1 VVSAKGTPGRAT
13 GGRTRAIRTVK
24 TEPVGS
30 AVSVGAVPVPVCVET
45 KVATIP
51 LLAEG
56 RASSAM
62 IGDAGVGAVGVPLA
76 CGPAVADGAAGAA
89 PAAAEVGVVVV
100 AEDD

>member
-1 VVSAKGTPGRAT
+1 
-13 GGRTRAIRTVK
+13 VK

-30 AVSVGAVPVPVCVET
+30 AVSVGAVPFPVCVET

-62 IGDAGVGAVGVPLA
+62 IGGAGVGAVGVPLT
-76 CGPAVADGAAGAA
+76 CGLATAAGAAGAA
-89 PAAAEVGVVVV
+89 PADAAVVVV
-100 AEDD
+100 AVAEDG